1 MSYFKLNAGMPNATK
16 SIGNLTAPSSIAANQ
31 RMPCASITHSGLTVN
46 GSGQLVLSANTTFIL
61 FGSPLI
67 EDDSPYNADF
77 SCQWYD
83 ITNSSW
89 IGRPLISWAGVNV
102 VSTSYMKSAIARA
115 VIYPT
120 ASTTVELRIKAVGA
134 SLDHVNPVSP
144 GNHWSTHT
152 PYIGTQ
158 FYSVLSF

>member
-1 MSYFKLNAGMPNATK
+1 MPNATK
-16 SIGNLTAPSSIAANQ
+16 SIGNLTAPSSIAANE

-67 EDDSPYNADF
+67 EDNTPYNADF
-77 SCQWYD
+77 ECQWYD
-83 ITNSSW
+83 VTNSAW
-89 IGRPLISWAGVNV
+89 IGRTLNSWAGINV
-102 VSTSYMKSAIARA
+102 VSTAYMKSAIARA

-120 ASTTVELRIKAVGA
+120 VSTTVELRIKTVGNL
-134 SLDHVNPVSP
+134 LDIVNPVSP
-144 GNHWSTHT
+144 GNHWSTHA

-158 FYSVLSF
+158 YYSVLSF